1 MALLLVIQPGKE
13 PQHKVLGQLL
23 TAVEESTSSAYTPW
37 ALWWMLLC
45 RKETALISLQPQ
57 LQE

>member
-23 TAVEESTSSAYTPW
+23 TAVEESLSSAYTPW
-37 ALWWMLLC
+37 ALW
-45 RKETALISLQPQ
+45 
-57 LQE
+57 